1 MEETSKAMSGKTC
14 LITGANSGI
23 GKVTALELARMGAT
37 VVMVSRNRTLGERAQ
52 REIQQQS
59 GNPNVDL
66 LIADLGS
73 QQQVRR
79 LAREF
84 QERYTRLHVLINNAG
99 GVFVNRQASPE
110 GIEMTFAVNY
120 LAPFLL
126 THLLLDTLKASAPSR
141 VINVSSDA
149 HYIRVVDP
157 VDWNMERSYQLM
169 RAYGQ
174 SKLAEVLFTYE
185 LARRL
190 DGVGVTANVLHPG
203 VVATNIWSQPL
214 PAFLRWISVISRF
227 FGVSP
232 EEGARTTI
240 YLASSP
246 EVEGVTGKYFEK
258 SKEKKS
264 AQPSYDENLRKSLWE
279 LSEQLTSLSSD
290 A

>member
-73 QQQVRR
+73 QQEVRR

-84 QERYTRLHVLINNAG
+84 QERYTLLHVLINNAG

-157 VDWNMERSYQLM
+157 VDWNMERGYQLM

-227 FGVSP
+227 FGVPP

-258 SKEKKS
+258 GKEKKS